1 MKLKQIL
8 NVKYYN
14 VKKIIPFLNKKE
26 KSWFERYILVRLVLD
41 ERPLLSRG
49 YISSAT
55 LTGL

>member
-41 ERPLLSRG
+41 ERPLLKQ
-49 YISSAT
+49 I
-55 LTGL
+55 LN